1 MSWSRQHAVVLV
13 VAASTLAVAACTS
26 SSATGAASSS
36 PQPSARASR
45 PAELAEAH
53 AVYVVVDHSSS
64 AWQSYPRLYS
74 ARLLDGTGG
83 PLLPEGVVTDR
94 VEASSDG
101 SVIVYDATPAVRR
114 GSSEAGGPTTWWW
127 SDSTQTHAMT
137 TMPADVLSLAV
148 AADGRSVVVV
158 AGGARS
164 GAVPSVARIDLVSG
178 RSAPVCQ
185 GCVPAQKPGFDAHV
199 ALALSD
205 DGALLATSTWATD
218 QSSGFVGSR
227 HSTPTTEQ
235 VLSLPGGSSRWSS
248 GTAFCT
254 PVTIAGDGTLVRG
267 CAKDEAH
274 PVTLN
279 EVTGV
284 LGPAAASRPTGLP
297 GYESG
302 PLAGGWWYA
311 SGSGD
316 ASGPLTISR
325 TTALTAASSTVI
337 GRWPGGQQ
345 IEALRL
351 AEVTRVAWSGPVPT
365 AS

>member
-1 MSWSRQHAVVLV
+1 V
-13 VAASTLAVAACTS
+13 
-26 SSATGAASSS
+26 
-36 PQPSARASR
+36 ARATR
-45 PAELAEAH
+45 PADLAQAH
-53 AVYVVVDHSSS
+53 AVYLAIDHASSV
-64 AWQSYPRLYS
+64 WQSYPRLYS
-74 ARLLDGTGG
+74 ASLVDGAGR
-83 PLLPEGVVTDR
+83 PLLPDGVVTER

-101 SVIVYDATPAVRR
+101 AVIVYDASPALKR
-114 GSSEAGGPTTWWW
+114 GATEAGGEARTWWW
-127 SDSTQTHAMT
+127 SDSVRTHPLAA
-137 TMPADVLSLAV
+137 MPADVLGLAV

-158 AGGARS
+158 SGGRTS
-164 GAVPSVARIDLVSG
+164 GAVPSVARIDLATG
-178 RSAPVCQ
+178 RSAPVCT

-199 ALALSD
+199 ALAVSD
-205 DGALLATSTWATD
+205 DGALLATSTWGTD
-218 QSSGFVGSR
+218 HASGFYGSR

-235 VLSLPGGSSRWSS
+235 VLTLPGGSSRWTS

-254 PVTIAGDGTLVRG
+254 PVTIAGDGTLVRS
-267 CAKDEAH
+267 CAKDEMH

-297 GYESG
+297 GYATG

-311 SGSGD
+311 TQSGD
-316 ASGPLTISR
+316 GSGPLTIR
-325 TTALTAASSTVI
+325 ETTALTAASSTVI

-351 AEVTRVAWSGPVPT
+351 AEVTRVDWSGPVAT